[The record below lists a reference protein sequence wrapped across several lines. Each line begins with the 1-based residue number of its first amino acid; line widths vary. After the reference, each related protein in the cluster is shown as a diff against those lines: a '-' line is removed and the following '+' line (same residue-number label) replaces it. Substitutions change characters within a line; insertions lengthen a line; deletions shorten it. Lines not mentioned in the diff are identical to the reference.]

1 MHHPHRFCVAPMLR
15 CTDRH
20 FRYLARLLTKHSM
33 LYTEM
38 ITTGTLIHGE
48 HDRWLD
54 FHACEHPIALQLGG
68 SDPIEMAKCAE
79 YATEYKFDEININV
93 GCPSD
98 RVQAGKFGAC
108 LMLEPTVVADCIK
121 AMKNT
126 TNTEITVKTRI
137 GVDDQD
143 DYKTLR
149 NFVETIAASGCK
161 TVIVHARKAYL
172 SGLSPKE
179 NRTIPPLHYEY
190 VYLLKE
196 EFPDLKVIINGG
208 IDDMEEI
215 QKHLQLLDGVM
226 VGREAYDNPFF
237 LSEVDARVFGSH
249 AECLSR
255 NHVLNSYKK
264 YIQLQLD
271 NGVPLKVFVRH
282 LFGLFNGKPGAKAW
296 RRYLS
301 ENAYKKDAGVEIIN
315 EAANFVTGISGI
327 TLAS

>member
-1 MHHPHRFCVAPMLR
+1 MHHPHRFCVAPMLH

-38 ITTGTLIHGE
+38 ITTGSLIHGE
-48 HDRWLD
+48 RNHWLEI
-54 FHACEHPIALQLGG
+54 HACEHPIALQLGG
-68 SDPIEMAKCAE
+68 SDPTEMARCAE
-79 YATEYKFDEININV
+79 YASEYNFDEININV

-108 LMLEPTVVADCIK
+108 LMLEPTVVADCIQ
-121 AMKNT
+121 AMKKV
-126 TNTEITVKTRI
+126 TNAEITVKTRI

-143 DYKTLR
+143 DYKPLR
-149 NFVETIAASGCK
+149 NFIETIAASGCK

-172 SGLSPKE
+172 SGLSPRE

-196 EFPDLKVIINGG
+196 EFPGLKIIINGG
-208 IDDMEEI
+208 INDMEEI

-226 VGREAYDNPFF
+226 VGREAYGNPFF
-237 LSEVDARVFGSH
+237 LAEVDARVFDSH
-249 AECLSR
+249 TECLSR
-255 NHVLNSYKK
+255 IQILNKYKE

-282 LFGLFNGKPGAKAW
+282 LFGLFNSKPGAKAW

-315 EAANFVTGISGI
+315 EAVSSVSEISGAA
-327 TLAS
+327 LAS